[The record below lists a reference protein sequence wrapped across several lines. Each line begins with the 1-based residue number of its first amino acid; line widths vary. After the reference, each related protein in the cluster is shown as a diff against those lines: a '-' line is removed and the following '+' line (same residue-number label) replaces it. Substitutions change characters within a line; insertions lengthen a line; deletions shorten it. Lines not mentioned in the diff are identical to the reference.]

1 MKSLFRNLF
10 VAAVSAA
17 VSLAA
22 LWSCTTNEKYDFSF
36 TLPGH
41 IVTELESTVVIPI
54 TARNITSVSVT
65 STPKGW
71 TVEDVDLQ
79 NWTVTVKAPS
89 AYTADDPTVEE
100 NGTLKLSG
108 FTPAGTSVTAS
119 SYLSL
124 LNLEMD
130 LSDKYSN
137 CYVISQKDTR
147 YTIDVT
153 HKGESSE
160 TFTPDNVEVL
170 WQSDRELVNYTS
182 YYADKG
188 TFTFFISHTD
198 ITDDNDNVIDS
209 VTPDGNAV
217 VAAYDSAGN
226 IIWSWHIWITGSDVE
241 STAITTSAG
250 VFMDRNLGAY
260 HNSDGST
267 DTDDIFKSYG
277 LYYQWGRKDPFIR
290 PVDYNFSNNE
300 DNLWS
305 SEQKSIYDPCPRGW
319 RIPDGN
325 AFVGMDIDQSEDLSE
340 LGDIRGMYGWHLV
353 DTATGTKIFMPGAG
367 RRSFENGKL
376 TNVNNYGYEN
386 TPMPWVGYYWTAGIA
401 TSDRSKAQSMFF
413 DLNTTR
419 AVNNRYEPQKEMYR
433 ANAMQIRCVRE
444 E

>member
-147 YTIDVT
+147 LPL
-153 HKGESSE
+153 SS
-160 TFTPDNVEVL
+160 
-170 WQSDRELVNYTS
+170 
-182 YYADKG
+182 
-188 TFTFFISHTD
+188 
-198 ITDDNDNVIDS
+198 
-209 VTPDGNAV
+209 
-217 VAAYDSAGN
+217 
-226 IIWSWHIWITGSDVE
+226 
-241 STAITTSAG
+241 
-250 VFMDRNLGAY
+250 M
-260 HNSDGST
+260 
-267 DTDDIFKSYG
+267 
-277 LYYQWGRKDPFIR
+277 
-290 PVDYNFSNNE
+290 
-300 DNLWS
+300 
-305 SEQKSIYDPCPRGW
+305 
-319 RIPDGN
+319 
-325 AFVGMDIDQSEDLSE
+325 
-340 LGDIRGMYGWHLV
+340 
-353 DTATGTKIFMPGAG
+353 
-367 RRSFENGKL
+367 
-376 TNVNNYGYEN
+376 
-386 TPMPWVGYYWTAGIA
+386 
-401 TSDRSKAQSMFF
+401 
-413 DLNTTR
+413 
-419 AVNNRYEPQKEMYR
+419 
-433 ANAMQIRCVRE
+433 
-444 E
+444 